1 MARPKRKTKG
11 GYFYHVLNRANGRLR
26 IFKKRDD
33 FLAFEKII
41 GEIQERVTVDVFGYC
56 LMGNHWH
63 LLLRPHRDGDL
74 SEFMRLV
81 SVTHATRYHHSH
93 GTAGT
98 GHLYQGRFKSFP
110 VQGNNHLLN
119 VLRYIESNPLRAQMV
134 EKASDYKWSSYCYHS
149 NQEDRERAFT
159 LSSLPTKL
167 PSNWSSQVHKDMAK
181 SKVDEIANSIK
192 RGAGF
197 GDKDWVKE
205 TVVDLDLQSTINKRG
220 RPKKDSVPLV

>member
-41 GEIQERVTVDVFGYC
+41 GEIQERVNVDVFGYC
-56 LMGNHWH
+56 LMSNHWH
-63 LLLRPHRDGDL
+63 LLLRPNKDGDL

-110 VQGNNHLLN
+110 VQGGGALLN
-119 VLRYIESNPLRAQMV
+119 VLRYIEANPVRAKMV
-134 EKASDYKWSSYCYHS
+134 ENASDYPWSSYCYHI
-149 NQEDRERAFT
+149 NQKNRERAFV
-159 LSSLPTKL
+159 LSPFPKSLPR
-167 PSNWSSQVHKDMAK
+167 N
-181 SKVDEIANSIK
+181 
-192 RGAGF
+192 
-197 GDKDWVKE
+197 
-205 TVVDLDLQSTINKRG
+205 
-220 RPKKDSVPLV
+220 